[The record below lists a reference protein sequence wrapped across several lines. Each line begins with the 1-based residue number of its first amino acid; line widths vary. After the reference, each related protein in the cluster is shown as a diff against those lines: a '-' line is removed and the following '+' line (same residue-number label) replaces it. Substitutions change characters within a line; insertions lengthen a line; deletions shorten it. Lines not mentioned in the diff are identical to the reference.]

1 MVFSKKEEIIH
12 YIIYFLIILKGRFYF
27 MKKILTSIVLMFG
40 AFSLFAGIASAHV
53 TVLPKETTQGSYEM
67 FTVRVPSENETV
79 PTTQIKVEFP
89 SDVNISR
96 FEPKPGWKYEIQ
108 KDASDKITSV
118 TWTAEADGLSP
129 TEFGLFNMQ
138 GKVADNATQIVFK
151 AYQTYKDGSVVEWVG
166 AEDAEKPASVTTVNP
181 QPADG
186 SGDHHSAA
194 KTEAK
199 PTNKDEV
206 KETTSSSN
214 APLYVSIAAL
224 IAGLVSLVISLKK
237 RA

>member
-1 MVFSKKEEIIH
+1 
-12 YIIYFLIILKGRFYF
+12 
-27 MKKILTSIVLMFG
+27 MKKILTSIVMMFG

-67 FTVRVPSENETV
+67 FTVRVPSENDSV
-79 PTTQIKVEFP
+79 PTTNVKVEFP
-89 SDVNISR
+89 ADVNISR

-118 TWTAEADGLSP
+118 TWTAEEDGLSP

-138 GKVADNATQIVFK
+138 GKVADNATEIVFK

-166 AEDAEKPASVTTVNP
+166 AQDSEKPASVTAVNP
-181 QPADG
+181 KPADG
-186 SGDHHSAA
+186 SADHHGAA
-194 KTEAK
+194 KTTE
-199 PTNKDEV
+199 TKDEGTTEHAHKEEV

-224 IAGLVSLVISLKK
+224 IAGLLSLVISLKK

>member
-1 MVFSKKEEIIH
+1 
-12 YIIYFLIILKGRFYF
+12 
-27 MKKILTSIVLMFG
+27 MKKMLTSFVVMLG

-79 PTTQIKVEFP
+79 QTTQVKVEFP
-89 SDVNISR
+89 EDVNISR
-96 FEPKPGWKYEIQ
+96 IEPKSGWKYEIQ

-118 TWTAEADGLSP
+118 TWTAEEEGLKS
-129 TEFGLFNMQ
+129 TEFGLFNIQ
-138 GKVADNATQIVFK
+138 GKVADDATEIVFK
-151 AYQTYKDGSVVEWVG
+151 AYQTYQDGSVVEWVG
-166 AEDAEKPASVTTVNP
+166 AQDAEKPASVTTVNP
-181 QPADG
+181 KPADG
-186 SGDHHSAA
+186 SDDHHSATNTTETKEEV
-194 KTEAK
+194 KTNTE
-199 PTNKDEV
+199 EV

-224 IAGLVSLVISLKK
+224 VAGLLSLVISLRK